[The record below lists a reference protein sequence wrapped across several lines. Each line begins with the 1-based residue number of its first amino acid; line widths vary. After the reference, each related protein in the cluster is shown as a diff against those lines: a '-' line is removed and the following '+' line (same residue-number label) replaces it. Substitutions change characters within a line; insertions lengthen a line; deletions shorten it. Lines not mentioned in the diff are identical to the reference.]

1 MKFLDEAKIFIR
13 SGQGGDGCV
22 SFRREKF
29 VPKGGPDGG
38 DGGRGGH
45 VIFVARENLNTLIDF
60 RYQQHFKAKRGGHG
74 MGRDRFGQKADD
86 LYIYV
91 PVGTEILDDETG
103 HVLVDMVHE
112 GQEFHALTGG
122 DGGQGN
128 ARFKTATNQAPRKF
142 TKGGLPEERWIRL
155 RLKVIADI
163 GLLGMPNAGKST
175 FISAV
180 SGARPKVADYPFTTL
195 QPNLG
200 VVRHDITDFVV
211 ADLPGLIEGA
221 AEGQGLGHKFLK
233 HLSRCSAI
241 LHLVDGTSETF
252 IEEFD
257 KISHELEKYD
267 HRLVGLTRLI
277 AITKCDAMTEE
288 QIAEA
293 KEKLEAHTG
302 EDVYVISSV
311 AGANISQLLMDLA
324 FVVKEMRNLRKEQE
338 ELGVYEG
345 ISGDIND
352 EREEITEVEA
362 LEDDERSDWDMLLD
376 ASDDRHEDSWL
387 DDEDDDDLEA
397 EEYRS

>member
-1 MKFLDEAKIFIR
+1 MKFLDEAKIYIK

-45 VIFVARENLNTLIDF
+45 VIFVAKENLNTLIDF

-91 PVGTEILDDETG
+91 PIGTEIIDDETG
-103 HVLVDMVHE
+103 QVLVDMVRE
-112 GQEFHALTGG
+112 NQEFKALTGG
-122 DGGQGN
+122 EGGQGN

-142 TKGGLPEERWIRL
+142 TKGALPEERWVRL

-175 FISAV
+175 FISTV
-180 SGARPKVADYPFTTL
+180 SGSRPKVADYPFTTL

-200 VVRHDITDFVV
+200 VVRQEIADFVV

-221 AEGQGLGHKFLK
+221 AEGAGLGHKFLK
-233 HLSRCSAI
+233 HLSRCAGI

-257 KISHELEKYD
+257 KISNELEKYD
-267 HRLVGLTRLI
+267 YRLMDLPRLI
-277 AITKCDAMTEE
+277 AITKADAMTEE
-288 QIAEA
+288 QIADA
-293 KEKLEAHTG
+293 KKALEKHSG
-302 EDVYVISSV
+302 EEVYVISSI
-311 AGANISQLLMDLA
+311 AKKNIDQLLMDLA
-324 FVVKEMRNLRKEQE
+324 YLVKEMRDIRKERAA
-338 ELGVYEG
+338 LGLEDG
-345 ISGDIND
+345 ISGDIRD
-352 EREEITEVEA
+352 EKELVTEVSVLDE
-362 LEDDERSDWDMLLD
+362 DERSDWDMLLD
-376 ASDDRHEDSWL
+376 TSDDIYEDAWL
-387 DDEDDDDLEA
+387 DEQNAEDKEQA
-397 EEYRS
+397 R